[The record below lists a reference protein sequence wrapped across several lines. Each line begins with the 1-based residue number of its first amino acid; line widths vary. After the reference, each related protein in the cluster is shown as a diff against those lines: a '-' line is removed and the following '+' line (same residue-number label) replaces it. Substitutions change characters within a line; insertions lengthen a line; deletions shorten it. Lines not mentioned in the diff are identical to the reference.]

1 MNTVEIQGRSLEE
14 AKAAAAEKLG
24 VTVGEIEVDSVEEIK
39 GLFGKAAFKIK
50 ASVRS
55 ATAVVETSEAETPAP
70 KAKAAA
76 KPKAAPKSTA
86 KTAKAKPAAEAATPA
101 EEAPAEAESD
111 EPEVEVVATE
121 ADAAQLQSLV
131 EQILDL
137 ANLQATVSPNG
148 LNGKYVNLEID
159 GKDVNYLIGKHG
171 EVLNALQ
178 YLLNL
183 ISSRKLGS
191 GARVTLDGGQYRK
204 RREDALQNLA
214 EQIAEQVRS
223 RGEEAVLD
231 ALPAFERRVVHK
243 ALAEMPGIVTYSE
256 GEEPNRR
263 VVIAPSD

>member
-1 MNTVEIQGRSLEE
+1 VEN
-14 AKAAAAEKLG
+14 
-24 VTVGEIEVDSVEEIK
+24 
-39 GLFGKAAFKIK
+39 
-50 ASVRS
+50 
-55 ATAVVETSEAETPAP
+55 
-70 KAKAAA
+70 
-76 KPKAAPKSTA
+76 
-86 KTAKAKPAAEAATPA
+86 
-101 EEAPAEAESD
+101 
-111 EPEVEVVATE
+111 
-121 ADAAQLQSLV
+121 
-131 EQILDL
+131 ILDL
-137 ANLQATVSPNG
+137 ANLQATVRPNG

-159 GKDVNYLIGKHG
+159 GKDVAYLVGKHG

-183 ISSRKLGS
+183 VSSRKLGS
-191 GARVTLDGGQYRK
+191 GVRVTLDGGQYRK